1 LLELVLGAGIL
12 PAPSFFGQTA
22 FRTDVK
28 FRIIAVGRPPAGP
41 MRDAIADYESRAA
54 RYWPLE
60 VHEVRAEPAKSRS
73 PDEVRRLEGARLIER
88 ATGSLVALDERGRSL
103 STDTFAAWMVER
115 RQRAEDTTFAVGGAF
130 GLDAAVRDRALLVLS
145 VSPWTLQHEMA
156 RLLLAEQLYRAGTIQ
171 RGEPYHK
178 GS

>member
-1 LLELVLGAGIL
+1 
-12 PAPSFFGQTA
+12 
-22 FRTDVK
+22 
-28 FRIIAVGRPPAGP
+28 
-41 MRDAIADYESRAA
+41 MREAIADYESRAA

-60 VHEVRAEPAKSRS
+60 VLEMRAEPAKSRS
-73 PDEVRRLEGARLIER
+73 AAEVRRLEGARLIER

-103 STDTFAAWMVER
+103 STEAFVTWMVDR
-115 RQRAEDTTFAVGGAF
+115 RQRAEDTTFVIGGAF
-130 GLDAAVRDRALLVLS
+130 GLDAGVRDRASLVLS
-145 VSPWTLQHEMA
+145 LSPWTLQHEMA